1 MSDEWKVPEADIPVR
16 QGDIL
21 ICRHP
26 QTSQISEICLVITA
40 DCDISKGKF
49 GRQIGCLRIKTLNEY
64 LRSVWAEK
72 KLKKLRQTQISIVRD
87 QIAKWHSIQ
96 LGGKSAI
103 SDDAIE
109 KWILRADADTIC
121 TNLGVPDDK
130 KKGVVKSISLLKKAL
145 RQVDEMDVTDPMH
158 QLAIFK
164 SSISEKALDVCR
176 QEILKEAAQKD
187 TLPEDVFLLTSLP
200 QLQVGP
206 SVVML
211 RELVGVGSEAICY
224 RATDARTEDV
234 FLRVGR
240 LEPTFKYAVSQ
251 AFGAL
256 YSRIGLPA
264 EYEKRRDTAIQDI
277 QSFKWE

>member
-1 MSDEWKVPEADIPVR
+1 MSDEWKVPEVDIPVR

-21 ICRHP
+21 ICRHL
-26 QTSQISEICLVITA
+26 QTNKISEICLVITA

-49 GRQIGCLRIKTLNEY
+49 GRQIGCLRIKMLNDY

-72 KLKKLRQTQISIVRD
+72 KLKKIRQAQISTVRD
-87 QIAKWHSIQ
+87 QIAKWHSLQ
-96 LGGKSAI
+96 LGSKSAI
-103 SDDAIE
+103 TDDAVE
-109 KWILRADADTIC
+109 KWVLRADADTIC
-121 TNLGVPDDK
+121 AQLVVPDDK
-130 KKGVVKSISLLKKAL
+130 KKGVAKSINLLTNAL
-145 RQVDEMDVTDPMH
+145 RQLDDTKLSDPMH
-158 QLAIFK
+158 QLATFK
-164 SSISEKALDVCR
+164 TCISEKSLDVCR
-176 QEILKEAAQKD
+176 QEILKEAGQKD

-211 RELVGVGSEAICY
+211 RELVGVAYEEICY
-224 RATDARTEDV
+224 RATDASTEDK

-251 AFGAL
+251 AFGSL

-264 EYEKRRDTAIQDI
+264 EYEKRRDIAIQEI
-277 QSFKWE
+277 QSFKWD